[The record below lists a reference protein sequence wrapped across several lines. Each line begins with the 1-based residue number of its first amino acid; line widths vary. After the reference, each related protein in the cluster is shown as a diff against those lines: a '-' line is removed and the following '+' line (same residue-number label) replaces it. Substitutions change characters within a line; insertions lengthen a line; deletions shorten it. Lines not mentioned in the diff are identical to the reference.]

1 MADLDAAELEH
12 IIGFTGQDHHALT
25 MHPRDPNI
33 LLHGIGHVVVLADQ
47 VNKRLSIGCF
57 QPLFDATKV

>member
-12 IIGFTGQDHHALT
+12 VIGFTGQHPHAVV

-47 VNKRLSIGCF
+47 VKYEKRINRVDLH
-57 QPLFDATKV
+57 